1 MEQRRWREI
10 KMDEVEMNY
19 KRRGEKKKNRTEM
32 AEGGI
37 FTDMSPVWYGV
48 EEEERDGLEDIWSR
62 GG

>member
-1 MEQRRWREI
+1 
-10 KMDEVEMNY
+10 MDEVEMNY
-19 KRRGEKKKNRTEM
+19 KRRRREKKKKARTEM
-32 AEGGI
+32 AEGGL